1 MGDMPRAHEAPLNTM
16 RKVPYHAS
24 LNQIVPRPATSNET
38 LHLCG
43 FENDS
48 VHWCLTTVTR
58 MK

>member
-1 MGDMPRAHEAPLNTM
+1 MSHD
-16 RKVPYHAS
+16 AS
-24 LNQIVPRPATSNET
+24 TRGTFEYNKKAISLQNQILSHCVTSYET
-38 LHLCG
+38 LYLCG